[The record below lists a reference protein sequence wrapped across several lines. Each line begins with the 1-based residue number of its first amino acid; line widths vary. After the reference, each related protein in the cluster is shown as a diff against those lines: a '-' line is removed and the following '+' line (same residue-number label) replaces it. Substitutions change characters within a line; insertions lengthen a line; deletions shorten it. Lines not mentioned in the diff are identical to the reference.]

1 MKIALV
7 SDWFHPRVGGI
18 ELHIHDLAR
27 RLTAAGHDTVVVTPT
42 PGASNVDG
50 VRVRRV
56 DAPRM
61 PRFGFLC
68 TAAGVRAIGDA
79 LRDEAPD
86 AAHCHVSIVSP
97 AAFAGAAHAQR
108 NDVPTVVTFHS
119 IVPQTRALA
128 RAARMLLGAAGWR
141 ARYTAVSERVAGDV
155 RPFAGEMPVTVLPNG
170 VDDAFW
176 RVEPTPH
183 ASEQLEL
190 ITVMRLNA
198 KKRPLALVRIVALA
212 LERLPRDARIRLR
225 IVGDGPLAPAL
236 ARAVRRA
243 GLERVIELCG
253 TRTRAEIR
261 ALFAESDLFIL
272 PTVRESFGLAALEAR
287 CAGLPVVAMAASGVA
302 EIIHHAR
309 EGALAR
315 SDTEL
320 ATHIAA
326 FAADPE
332 RRRAIAEHN
341 RATPTRFDWPQV
353 VDSHLAVYREA
364 IALRDSACR
373 DRKP

>member
-1 MKIALV
+1 
-7 SDWFHPRVGGI
+7 
-18 ELHIHDLAR
+18 
-27 RLTAAGHDTVVVTPT
+27 
-42 PGASNVDG
+42 
-50 VRVRRV
+50 
-56 DAPRM
+56 
-61 PRFGFLC
+61 
-68 TAAGVRAIGDA
+68 
-79 LRDEAPD
+79 
-86 AAHCHVSIVSP
+86 
-97 AAFAGAAHAQR
+97 
-108 NDVPTVVTFHS
+108 
-119 IVPQTRALA
+119 
-128 RAARMLLGAAGWR
+128 
-141 ARYTAVSERVAGDV
+141 
-155 RPFAGEMPVTVLPNG
+155 MPVTLLPNG

-272 PTVRESFGLAALEAR
+272 PTVRDSFGLAALAAR

-302 EIIHHAR
+302 EIIHPAR

-315 SDTEL
+315 
-320 ATHIAA
+320 
-326 FAADPE
+326 
-332 RRRAIAEHN
+332 
-341 RATPTRFDWPQV
+341 
-353 VDSHLAVYREA
+353 
-364 IALRDSACR
+364 
-373 DRKP
+373 